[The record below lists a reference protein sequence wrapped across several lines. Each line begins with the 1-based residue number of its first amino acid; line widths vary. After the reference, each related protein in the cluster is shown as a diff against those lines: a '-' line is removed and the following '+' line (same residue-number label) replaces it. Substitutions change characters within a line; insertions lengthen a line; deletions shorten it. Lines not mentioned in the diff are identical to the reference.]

1 MRTRLISGSVAMA
14 MLLFAGVSA
23 SARTVVDKKTED
35 LKDEDVRARI
45 WLNKGGDRVLDGYL
59 RSPLVNRPDHVEF
72 SLTPDG
78 ERTRYINED
87 VDSLLLEGTDKYV
100 KRLVKVVGAFG
111 GARAST
117 CPRFSP

>member
-45 WLNKGGDRVLDGYL
+45 WLNKGGERVLDGYL
-59 RSPLVNRPDHVEF
+59 RSPLVNRPDHV
-72 SLTPDG
+72 
-78 ERTRYINED
+78 
-87 VDSLLLEGTDKYV
+87 
-100 KRLVKVVGAFG
+100 
-111 GARAST
+111 
-117 CPRFSP
+117 